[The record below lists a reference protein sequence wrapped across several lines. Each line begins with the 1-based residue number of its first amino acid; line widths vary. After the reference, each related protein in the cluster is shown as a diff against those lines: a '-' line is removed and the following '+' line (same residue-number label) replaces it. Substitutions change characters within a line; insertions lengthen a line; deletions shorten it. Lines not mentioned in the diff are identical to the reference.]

1 MEFHISIWFIK
12 MFYFLKGQPGARGER
27 GREGPQ
33 GAPVR
38 PWEGLFI
45 IA

>member
-1 MEFHISIWFIK
+1 MFH
-12 MFYFLKGQPGARGER
+12 FLKGQPGARGER

-38 PWEGLFI
+38 AFRDCL
-45 IA
+45 